1 MSVEGREAE
10 LKARRAAATRVKYAR
25 EQLARQ
31 RRLRSHQHQRQ
42 LPARQAY
49 LDDMRKTIMEE
60 MKDPSGG
67 ESDQTVCAN
76 FSQEREVVL
85 FEEMWHNLYEHIYLG
100 FDEEHAKPFAS
111 LATLRKVPTYLL
123 PPTVLPPTSH
133 TYLPLTS

>member
-123 PPTVLPPTSH
+123 PPTSYGPTS
-133 TYLPLTS
+133 YLLPLTS